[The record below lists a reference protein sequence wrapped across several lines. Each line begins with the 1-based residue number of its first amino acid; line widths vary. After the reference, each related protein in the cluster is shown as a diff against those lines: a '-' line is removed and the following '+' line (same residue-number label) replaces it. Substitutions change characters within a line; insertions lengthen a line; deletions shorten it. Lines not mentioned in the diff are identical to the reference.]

1 MRHLISFKPNPLD
14 LNIAFNINK
23 IFAQN
28 MKKTFSSKKSA
39 FSLIELSIV
48 LIIIGLLIAGV
59 TGGASLIKSSQL
71 RSVMGEARGYAVA
84 VNAFYSQ
91 FNGLPGDFST
101 SIGNSGCGNNTS
113 SIDYFSTAASTG
125 TCAGA
130 GNITAESANAWV
142 QLRTIGA
149 IDSIS
154 LNAPAVATIAPLFG
168 STSTSTAPASKIQSA
183 GWVFDYRNYTE
194 GAINTAANQNVVI
207 LTSGITGTASTTAT
221 PILGTNISTAA
232 LPGSDALSIDSKI
245 DDGFANSG
253 KVRGINPGATTGC
266 YTASNIANVTY
277 LTASTSKTC
286 ALSYQVDVN
295 S

>member
-1 MRHLISFKPNPLD
+1 MNHLD
-14 LNIAFNINK
+14 LKSPFNINK

-91 FNGLPGDFST
+91 FNGIPGDFPT
-101 SIGNSGCGNNTS
+101 AIGNSLAGDN
-113 SIDYFSTAASTG
+113 DSTIEYYGAASA
-125 TCAGA
+125 AGS
-130 GNITAESANAWV
+130 ESANAWV
-142 QLRTIGA
+142 ALRTIGA

-154 LNAPAVATIAPLFG
+154 LAAPAIATTAPIFG
-168 STSTSTAPASKIQSA
+168 STATATAPASKIQSA
-183 GWVFDYRNYTE
+183 GWVFDYRTYIE
-194 GAINTAANQNVVI
+194 GAINSAANQNVVI
-207 LTSGITGTASTTAT
+207 LTSTINGTPAAATTT
-221 PILGTNISTAA
+221 PILGTNISTPAV
-232 LPGSDALSIDSKI
+232 PGSDALSIDSKI
-245 DDGFANSG
+245 DDGIANAG
-253 KVRGINPGATTGC
+253 KVRGINPGAGVAASGTC
-266 YTASNIANVTY
+266 YTYAASANSTY
-277 LTASTSKTC
+277 LTSSTSKTC

>member
-1 MRHLISFKPNPLD
+1 
-14 LNIAFNINK
+14 
-23 IFAQN
+23 

-84 VNAFYSQ
+84 VNAFNSQ
-91 FNGLPGDFST
+91 FNGIPGDFPT
-101 SIGNSGCGNNTS
+101 AIGNSAAGNNS
-113 SIDYFSTAASTG
+113 STIDYFSIGGNGST
-125 TCAGA
+125 T
-130 GNITAESANAWV
+130 TAESANAWV
-142 QLRTIGA
+142 ALRTIGA

-154 LNAPAVATIAPLFG
+154 LAAPAAATTAPVFG
-168 STSTSTAPASKIQSA
+168 ATATSTAPASKIQSA
-183 GWVFDYRNYTE
+183 GWVFDYRTYTE
-194 GAINTAANQNVVI
+194 GAAAIAANQNVVI
-207 LTSGITGTASTTAT
+207 LTSIITGTPAAATTT

-245 DDGFANSG
+245 DDGIANAG
-253 KVRGINPGATTGC
+253 KVRGINPGVGVTANGTC
-266 YTASNIANVTY
+266 YTYSGTANSTY
-277 LTASTSKTC
+277 LTTGTAKTC

>member
-1 MRHLISFKPNPLD
+1 
-14 LNIAFNINK
+14 
-23 IFAQN
+23 

-71 RSVMGEARGYAVA
+71 RSVMGEARGFAVA

-91 FNGLPGDFST
+91 FNGLPGDFPTAIGT
-101 SIGNSGCGNNTS
+101 SLGGNNTS
-113 SIDYFSTAASTG
+113 TIDYYATASA
-125 TCAGA
+125 AGS
-130 GNITAESANAWV
+130 ESANAWV
-142 QLRTIGA
+142 ALRTIGA
-149 IDSIS
+149 VDSIS
-154 LNAPAVATIAPLFG
+154 LATPLIATTNPQFG
-168 STSTSTAPASKIQSA
+168 STAIATAPASKIQSA

-194 GAINTAANQNVVI
+194 GVIASPANQNVVI
-207 LTSGITGTASTTAT
+207 LTSAITGIASPATTT

-232 LPGSDALSIDSKI
+232 LAGSDALSIDSKI
-245 DDGFANSG
+245 DDGFANAG
-253 KVRGINPGATTGC
+253 KVRGINPGAAVNGGGNCYTYINNANATYITTG
-266 YTASNIANVTY
+266 
-277 LTASTSKTC
+277 TSKIC

>member
-1 MRHLISFKPNPLD
+1 
-14 LNIAFNINK
+14 
-23 IFAQN
+23 

-84 VNAFYSQ
+84 VNAFNSQ
-91 FNGLPGDFST
+91 FNGIPGDFPT
-101 SIGNSGCGNNTS
+101 AIGNSVGGDNDGATE
-113 SIDYFSTAASTG
+113 YFAAASLVG
-125 TCAGA
+125 S
-130 GNITAESANAWV
+130 ESSNAWAA
-142 QLRTIGA
+142 LRTIGA

-154 LNAPAVATIAPLFG
+154 LTPVIATTAPVFGATA
-168 STSTSTAPASKIQSA
+168 TSTAPASKIQSA
-183 GWVFDYRNYTE
+183 GWVFDYRTYTE
-194 GAINTAANQNVVI
+194 GAAAVPANQNVVI
-207 LTSGITGTASTTAT
+207 LTSNITGTPAAGTTT
-221 PILGTNISTAA
+221 PILGTNISKPA

-245 DDGFANSG
+245 DDGVANAG
-253 KVRGINPGATTGC
+253 KVRGINPGVGVAVSGDC
-266 YTASNIANVTY
+266 YNYSASTNSTY

>member
-1 MRHLISFKPNPLD
+1 
-14 LNIAFNINK
+14 
-23 IFAQN
+23 

-91 FNGLPGDFST
+91 FNGLPGDFNT
-101 SIGNSGCGNNTS
+101 SVGTSGCGNNSS
-113 SIDYFSTAASTG
+113 SIDYFSAAAGTA

-149 IDSIS
+149 VDSIS
-154 LNAPAVATIAPLFG
+154 LSAPAAATTNPIFG
-168 STSTSTAPASKIQSA
+168 STSTATAPASKIQSA
-183 GWVFDYRNYTE
+183 GWVFDYRTFTE
-194 GAINTAANQNVVI
+194 GAVNTAANQNVVI
-207 LTSGITGTASTTAT
+207 LTSSITGTATTSNTA
-221 PILGTNISTAA
+221 ILGTNISTGA
-232 LPGSDALSIDSKI
+232 LPGTDALSIDSKI

-253 KVRGINPGATTGC
+253 KVRGINPGSSTGC
-266 YTASNIANVTY
+266 YTASITANVTY
-277 LTASTSKTC
+277 TTTGAIARPCAS
-286 ALSYQVDVN
+286 SYQVDVN

>member
-1 MRHLISFKPNPLD
+1 VRYLIILKPNHLD

-84 VNAFYSQ
+84 VNAFNSQ
-91 FNGLPGDFST
+91 FNGIPGDFPTAIGGSVGGDNDST
-101 SIGNSGCGNNTS
+101 IEYYGTASLAGSES
-113 SIDYFSTAASTG
+113 S
-125 TCAGA
+125 
-130 GNITAESANAWV
+130 NAWAA
-142 QLRTIGA
+142 LRTIGA

-154 LNAPAVATIAPLFG
+154 LTPATATTAPVFGATA
-168 STSTSTAPASKIQSA
+168 TSTAPASKIQSA
-183 GWVFDYRNYTE
+183 GWVFDYRTYTE
-194 GAINTAANQNVVI
+194 GAAAIAANQNVVI
-207 LTSGITGTASTTAT
+207 LTSIITGTPAAATTT

-245 DDGFANSG
+245 DDGIANAG
-253 KVRGINPGATTGC
+253 KVRGINPGVGVTANGTC
-266 YTASNIANVTY
+266 YTYSGTANSTY
-277 LTASTSKTC
+277 LTTGTAKTC

>member
-1 MRHLISFKPNPLD
+1 MNHLD
-14 LNIAFNINK
+14 LKSPFNINK

-91 FNGLPGDFST
+91 FNGIPGDFPT
-101 SIGNSGCGNNTS
+101 AIGNSLAGDN
-113 SIDYFSTAASTG
+113 DSTIEYYGAASA
-125 TCAGA
+125 AGS
-130 GNITAESANAWV
+130 ESANAWV
-142 QLRTIGA
+142 ALRTIGA

-154 LNAPAVATIAPLFG
+154 LATPVIATVPPIFG
-168 STSTSTAPASKIQSA
+168 STATATAPASKIQSA
-183 GWVFDYRNYTE
+183 GWVFDYRTYVE
-194 GAINTAANQNVVI
+194 GALAAAANQNVVI
-207 LTSGITGTASTTAT
+207 LTSTINGTPAAATTT

-232 LPGSDALSIDSKI
+232 VPGSDALSIDSKI
-245 DDGFANSG
+245 DDGIANAG
-253 KVRGINPGATTGC
+253 KVRGINPGVPVSTTGTTATC
-266 YTASNIANVTY
+266 YDYSASTNAIY
-277 LTASTSKTC
+277 KTASTSKTC

>member
-1 MRHLISFKPNPLD
+1 
-14 LNIAFNINK
+14 
-23 IFAQN
+23 

-71 RSVMGEARGYAVA
+71 RSVMGEARGYSVA

-91 FNGLPGDFST
+91 FNGLPGDFPT
-101 SIGNSGCGNNTS
+101 AIGNSVGGDNDSTIEYLTATS
-113 SIDYFSTAASTG
+113 S
-125 TCAGA
+125 
-130 GNITAESANAWV
+130 ESANAWV
-142 QLRTIGA
+142 ALRTIGA

-154 LNAPAVATIAPLFG
+154 LLAAPVGAVAPVFG
-168 STSTSTAPASKIQSA
+168 TSSAATAPASKIQSA
-183 GWVFDYRNYTE
+183 GWVFDYRTYTE
-194 GAINTAANQNVVI
+194 GLTGVAANQNVVI
-207 LTSGITGTASTTAT
+207 LTSAITNTPPAAAGTTT

-245 DDGFANSG
+245 DDGLANYG
-253 KVRGINPGATTGC
+253 KVRGINPGGINSSCFTQ
-266 YTASNIANVTY
+266 
-277 LTASTSKTC
+277 STSANSPYITSSTAKTC

>member
-1 MRHLISFKPNPLD
+1 MNHLD
-14 LNIAFNINK
+14 LKSPFNINK

-84 VNAFYSQ
+84 VNAFNSQ
-91 FNGLPGDFST
+91 FNGLPGDFPT
-101 SIGNSGCGNNTS
+101 AIGNSLGGDN
-113 SIDYFSTAASTG
+113 DSTIEYYGAASA
-125 TCAGA
+125 AGS
-130 GNITAESANAWV
+130 ESANAWV
-142 QLRTIGA
+142 ALRTIGA

-154 LNAPAVATIAPLFG
+154 LATPLIATTAPVFG
-168 STSTSTAPASKIQSA
+168 STASATAPASKIQSA
-183 GWVFDYRNYTE
+183 GWVFDYRTYTE
-194 GAINTAANQNVVI
+194 GAIATPANQNVVI
-207 LTSGITGTASTTAT
+207 LTSTINGTPAAATTT
-221 PILGTNISTAA
+221 TILGTNISTAA
-232 LPGSDALSIDSKI
+232 VPGSDALSIDSKI
-245 DDGFANSG
+245 DDGIANAG
-253 KVRGINPGATTGC
+253 KVRGINPGVGVAATGTC
-266 YTASNIANVTY
+266 YTYSNSANSTY
-277 LTASTSKTC
+277 LTSSTSKTC